1 LRLIWQDLVAVENST
16 DNERRSP
23 TQISGDYVNTAAEI
37 RLSITLQAAELFVD
51 HSRELALPSAVPIEP
66 TISDLLEPVYMLATR
81 GHFEVED
88 SCWYEASNF
97 CCFEESGTVPCN
109 ARPKREGRPRRAAV
123 GSLAGG

>member
-1 LRLIWQDLVAVENST
+1 MAVENST

-37 RLSITLQAAELFVD
+37 TLSIALQAAELFVD
-51 HSRELALPSAVPIEP
+51 HSRELALLSAIPIES
-66 TISDLLEPVYMLATR
+66 TISDLLEPLYKLATP

-88 SCWYEASNF
+88 SWYEASSF